1 ASRCCALGALCR
13 TRRPWT
19 RAAAPAGVAAA
30 VGAGILIRETVISG
44 SLDAGGRSLSEVARY
59 SATGLDFLT
68 RHERHGP
75 ESFVF
80 LGWLTPF
87 VAIAGF
93 ALIVRARRRGL
104 AVALG
109 LGALVPVLL
118 ALGTHLPLYAF
129 IWHHFAPLRY
139 PRVPERLM

>member
-44 SLDAGGRSLSEVARY
+44 SLDAGGRSLSEVAAY

-80 LGWLTPF
+80 LGWLTPLA
-87 VAIAGF
+87 AIGGLVLLA
-93 ALIVRARRRGL
+93 RARRYGL
-104 AVALG
+104 TAALG
-109 LGALVPVLL
+109 LGALLPVLL
-118 ALGTHLPLYAF
+118 ALGTHLPLYSPLWHAF
-129 IWHHFAPLRY
+129 PPLRY
-139 PRVPERLM
+139 